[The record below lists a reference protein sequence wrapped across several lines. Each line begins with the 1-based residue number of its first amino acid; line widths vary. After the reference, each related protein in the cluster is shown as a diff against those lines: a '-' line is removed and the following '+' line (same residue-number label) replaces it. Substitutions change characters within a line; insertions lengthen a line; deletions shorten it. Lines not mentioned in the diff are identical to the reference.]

1 MKTKDVL
8 LEEIKDKLIE
18 NRGITIFYSNS
29 KRERNRNRNRNSV
42 VRIKEERFVVV
53 KPEITQGNKGIVLQ
67 QLKDASRKEN
77 LPKIEEFVKSKEQ
90 NTSFFKEKELTQ
102 ACWAAL

>member
-8 LEEIKDKLIE
+8 LDEIKDKLVQ
-18 NRGITIFYSNS
+18 NTGITIFYSDS
-29 KRERNRNRNRNSV
+29 KRERNRNSV
-42 VRIKEERFVVV
+42 VRIKEERFVVVV

-77 LPKIEEFVKSKEQ
+77 LPKIEGFAKSKEQ

>member
-8 LEEIKDKLIE
+8 LDEIKDKLVE
-18 NRGITIFYSNS
+18 NTGITIFYSDS
-29 KRERNRNRNRNSV
+29 KRERYRNSV
-42 VRIKEERFVVV
+42 VRIKEERFVVVV

-77 LPKIEEFVKSKEQ
+77 LPKIEGFAKSKEQ

>member
-8 LEEIKDKLIE
+8 LDEIKDKLVE
-18 NRGITIFYSNS
+18 NTRITIFYSDS
-29 KRERNRNRNRNSV
+29 KRERNRNSV
-42 VRIKEERFVVV
+42 ARIKEERFVVV
-53 KPEITQGNKGIVLQ
+53 AKPEITQGNKGIVLQ

-77 LPKIEEFVKSKEQ
+77 LPKIEGFAKSKEQ
-90 NTSFFKEKELTQ
+90 NTSFFKEKELSQ

>member
-1 MKTKDVL
+1 MIV
-8 LEEIKDKLIE
+8 
-18 NRGITIFYSNS
+18 YSDS
-29 KRERNRNRNRNSV
+29 KRERNRNSV
-42 VRIKEERFVVV
+42 ARIKEERFFVVT
-53 KPEITQGNKGIVLQ
+53 KPEISQGNKGIVLQ

-77 LPKIEEFVKSKEQ
+77 LPKIEGFAKSKEQ

>member
-8 LEEIKDKLIE
+8 LEEIKDKLLE
-18 NRGITIFYSNS
+18 NTGITIFYSDS
-29 KRERNRNRNRNSV
+29 KRERNSV
-42 VRIKEERFVVV
+42 ARIKEECFVVV
-53 KPEITQGNKGIVLQ
+53 AKPEITQGNKGIVLQ

-77 LPKIEEFVKSKEQ
+77 LPKIEGFAKSKEQ

>member
-8 LEEIKDKLIE
+8 LDEIKDKLVE
-18 NRGITIFYSNS
+18 NTGITIFYSYS
-29 KRERNRNRNRNSV
+29 KRERNRNRNSV
-42 VRIKEERFVVV
+42 ARIKEERFVVV

-77 LPKIEEFVKSKEQ
+77 LPKIEGFAKSKEQ

>member
-8 LEEIKDKLIE
+8 LDEIKDKLVE
-18 NRGITIFYSNS
+18 NTRITIFYSDS
-29 KRERNRNRNRNSV
+29 KRERNRNSV
-42 VRIKEERFVVV
+42 ARIKEERFVVV

-67 QLKDASRKEN
+67 QLKGASRKEN

>member
-1 MKTKDVL
+1 M
-8 LEEIKDKLIE
+8 
-18 NRGITIFYSNS
+18 
-29 KRERNRNRNRNSV
+29 
-42 VRIKEERFVVV
+42 

-77 LPKIEEFVKSKEQ
+77 LPKIEKFVKSKEQ

>member
-8 LEEIKDKLIE
+8 LEEIKDKLLE
-18 NRGITIFYSNS
+18 NTGITIFYSDS
-29 KRERNRNRNRNSV
+29 KREKNKNSV
-42 VRIKEERFVVV
+42 AKIKEEYFVVVV

-77 LPKIEEFVKSKEQ
+77 LPKIEGFAKSKEQ

>member
-8 LEEIKDKLIE
+8 LDEIKDKLVE
-18 NRGITIFYSNS
+18 NTGITIFYSDS
-29 KRERNRNRNRNSV
+29 KRERNRNSV
-42 VRIKEERFVVV
+42 ARIKEERFFVVT
-53 KPEITQGNKGIVLQ
+53 KPEISQGNKGIVLQ

-77 LPKIEEFVKSKEQ
+77 LPKIEEFAKSKEQ
-90 NTSFFKEKELTQ
+90 NTSFFKEEELTQ

>member
-8 LEEIKDKLIE
+8 LEEIKDKLVE
-18 NRGITIFYSNS
+18 NTRITIFYSDS
-29 KRERNRNRNRNSV
+29 KRERNRNSV
-42 VRIKEERFVVV
+42 ARIKEERFVVV

-77 LPKIEEFVKSKEQ
+77 LPKIEGFAKSNEQ
-90 NTSFFKEKELTQ
+90 NTSFF
-102 ACWAAL
+102 

>member
-29 KRERNRNRNRNSV
+29 KRERNRNRNSV

-77 LPKIEEFVKSKEQ
+77 LPKIEKFVKSKEQ

>member
-8 LEEIKDKLIE
+8 LEEIKDKLVE
-18 NRGITIFYSNS
+18 NTRITIFYSDS
-29 KRERNRNRNRNSV
+29 KRERNRNSV
-42 VRIKEERFVVV
+42 ARIKEERFVVV

-77 LPKIEEFVKSKEQ
+77 LPKIDWFAKSNEQ
-90 NTSFFKEKELTQ
+90 NTSFF
-102 ACWAAL
+102 

>member
-8 LEEIKDKLIE
+8 LDEIKDKLVE
-18 NRGITIFYSNS
+18 NTRITIFYSDS
-29 KRERNRNRNRNSV
+29 KRERNRNSV
-42 VRIKEERFVVV
+42 ARIKEERFVVV

-77 LPKIEEFVKSKEQ
+77 LPKIEGFAKSKEQ

>member
-29 KRERNRNRNRNSV
+29 KRERNRNRNSV

-77 LPKIEEFVKSKEQ
+77 LPKIEKFVKSKEQ
-90 NTSFFKEKELTQ
+90 NASFFKEKELTQ

>member
-8 LEEIKDKLIE
+8 LDEIKDKLVE
-18 NRGITIFYSNS
+18 NTGITIFYSDS
-29 KRERNRNRNRNSV
+29 KRERNRNRV
-42 VRIKEERFVVV
+42 VRIKEERFVVVV

-77 LPKIEEFVKSKEQ
+77 LPKIEGFAKSKEQ

>member
-8 LEEIKDKLIE
+8 LDEIKDKLVE
-18 NRGITIFYSNS
+18 NTGITIFYSDS
-29 KRERNRNRNRNSV
+29 KRERNRNSV
-42 VRIKEERFVVV
+42 ARIKEERFVVVV

-77 LPKIEEFVKSKEQ
+77 LPKIEGFAKSKEQ

>member
-29 KRERNRNRNRNSV
+29 KRERNRNRNSV

-77 LPKIEEFVKSKEQ
+77 LPKIEGFAKSKEQ

>member
-29 KRERNRNRNRNSV
+29 KRERNRNSV
-42 VRIKEERFVVV
+42 ARIKEERFVVV

-77 LPKIEEFVKSKEQ
+77 LPKIEGFAKSKEQ

>member
-29 KRERNRNRNRNSV
+29 KRERNRNRNSV
-42 VRIKEERFVVV
+42 ARIKEERFVVV
-53 KPEITQGNKGIVLQ
+53 AKPEITQGNKGIVLQ

-77 LPKIEEFVKSKEQ
+77 LPKIEGFAKSNEQ
-90 NTSFFKEKELTQ
+90 NTSFF
-102 ACWAAL
+102 

>member
-8 LEEIKDKLIE
+8 LEEIKDKLVE
-18 NRGITIFYSNS
+18 NTGITIFYSYS
-29 KRERNRNRNRNSV
+29 KRERNRNSV
-42 VRIKEERFVVV
+42 ARIKEERFVVV
-53 KPEITQGNKGIVLQ
+53 AKPEITQGNKGIVLQ

-77 LPKIEEFVKSKEQ
+77 LPKIEGFAKSKEQ

>member
-29 KRERNRNRNRNSV
+29 KRERNRNRNSV

-77 LPKIEEFVKSKEQ
+77 LPKIEEFAKSKEQ

>member
-8 LEEIKDKLIE
+8 LDEIKDKLVE
-18 NRGITIFYSNS
+18 NTGITIFYSDS
-29 KRERNRNRNRNSV
+29 KRERNRNSV

-77 LPKIEEFVKSKEQ
+77 LPKIEGFAKSKEQ

>member
-8 LEEIKDKLIE
+8 LDEIKDKLFE
-18 NRGITIFYSNS
+18 NTRITIFYSDS
-29 KRERNRNRNRNSV
+29 KRERNRNSV
-42 VRIKEERFVVV
+42 ARIKEERFFVVT
-53 KPEITQGNKGIVLQ
+53 KPEISQGNKGIVLQ
-67 QLKDASRKEN
+67 QLNDASRKEN
-77 LPKIEEFVKSKEQ
+77 LPKIEGFAKSKEQ

>member
-29 KRERNRNRNRNSV
+29 KRERNRNRNSV
-42 VRIKEERFVVV
+42 VRIKEERFVFV

-77 LPKIEEFVKSKEQ
+77 LPKIEKFVKSKEQ

>member
-8 LEEIKDKLIE
+8 LEEIKDKLVE
-18 NRGITIFYSNS
+18 NTGITIFYSYS
-29 KRERNRNRNRNSV
+29 KRERNRNSV
-42 VRIKEERFVVV
+42 ARIKEERFVVV

-77 LPKIEEFVKSKEQ
+77 LPKIEGFAKSNEQ
-90 NTSFFKEKELTQ
+90 NTSFF
-102 ACWAAL
+102 

>member
-1 MKTKDVL
+1 MIV
-8 LEEIKDKLIE
+8 
-18 NRGITIFYSNS
+18 YSDS
-29 KRERNRNRNRNSV
+29 KRERNRNSV
-42 VRIKEERFVVV
+42 ARIKEERFVVV

-77 LPKIEEFVKSKEQ
+77 LPKIEKFVKSKEQ

>member
-8 LEEIKDKLIE
+8 LEEIKDKLVE
-18 NRGITIFYSNS
+18 NTGITIFYSDS
-29 KRERNRNRNRNSV
+29 KRERNRSSV
-42 VRIKEERFVVV
+42 VRIKEERCVVVV

-77 LPKIEEFVKSKEQ
+77 LPKIEGFAKSKEQ

>member
-29 KRERNRNRNRNSV
+29 KRERNRNRNSV

-67 QLKDASRKEN
+67 QLNDASRKEN
-77 LPKIEEFVKSKEQ
+77 LPKIEGFAKSKEQ

>member
-8 LEEIKDKLIE
+8 LDEIKDKLVE
-18 NRGITIFYSNS
+18 NTGITIFYSDS
-29 KRERNRNRNRNSV
+29 KRERNRNSV
-42 VRIKEERFVVV
+42 VRIKEERFVVVV

-77 LPKIEEFVKSKEQ
+77 LPKIEGFAKSKEQ

>member
-8 LEEIKDKLIE
+8 LEEIKDKLVE
-18 NRGITIFYSNS
+18 NTRITIFYSDS
-29 KRERNRNRNRNSV
+29 KRERNRNSV
-42 VRIKEERFVVV
+42 VRIKEERFVVVV

-77 LPKIEEFVKSKEQ
+77 LPKIEGFAKSKEQ

>member
-8 LEEIKDKLIE
+8 LDEIKDKLVE
-18 NRGITIFYSNS
+18 NTGITIFYSDS
-29 KRERNRNRNRNSV
+29 KRERNRNSV
-42 VRIKEERFVVV
+42 ARIKEERFVVV

-77 LPKIEEFVKSKEQ
+77 LSKIEGFAKSKEQ